1 MTAEY
6 AKYASVMRRVLDHQL
21 IATLQYNIPNPN
33 FVGIFLQGSQNYKLD
48 TPKSDVD
55 TKMIVI
61 PRFEDIINASKP
73 ISTSHICKNEE
84 HIDVKDIRLMLHTL
98 MKQNVNFIEI
108 LFTPYYHVNELY
120 YDIWVELLNHR
131 EQIAHYNPYLAV
143 KTMRGQAYEKAHAM
157 EHEYPSK
164 VEVIKKYGYDPKQL
178 HHLIRI
184 LEFTQRY
191 LAGERY
197 EDCLRS
203 RCVEFLTLIKNGAFD
218 LDTARAFKEIALA
231 QLDELT
237 APVTKESNYNITD
250 HSVEKLL
257 NDAKKEIMSRAM
269 RTELMN
275 YRYREE

>member
-6 AKYASVMRRVLDHQL
+6 SKYASVMRRVLDHQL

-61 PRFEDIINASKP
+61 PRFADIINVSQP
-73 ISTSHICKNEE
+73 ISTTHICKNEE
-84 HIDVKDIRLMLHTL
+84 HIDVKDIRLMFNTFL
-98 MKQNVNFIEI
+98 KQNVNFIEI

-120 YDIWVELLNHR
+120 YDVWVELLNHR
-131 EQIAHYNPYLAV
+131 EKIAHYNPYLAI

-164 VEVIKKYGYDPKQL
+164 VKIIEQYGYDPKQL
-178 HHLIRI
+178 HHLVRI

-191 LAGERY
+191 MNGEPY

-203 RCVEFLTLIKNGAFD
+203 NCVEFLTLIKNGAFD
-218 LDTARAFKEIALA
+218 LKTARNIKETALVE
-231 QLDELT
+231 LDELT

-250 HSVEKLL
+250 REVEKLL
-257 NDAKKEIMSRAM
+257 NDAKTEIMSRAM

-275 YRYREE
+275 YRKE